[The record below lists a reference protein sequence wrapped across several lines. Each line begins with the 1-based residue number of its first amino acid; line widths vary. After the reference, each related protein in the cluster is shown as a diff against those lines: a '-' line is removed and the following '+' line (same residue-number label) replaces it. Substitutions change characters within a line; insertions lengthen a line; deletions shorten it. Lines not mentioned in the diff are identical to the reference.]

1 MFSFSFKKTSKEKL
15 FKAQLDALHSDVD
28 KAFQVSAKII
38 ESGAKVLAGRQ
49 EIKDTGALLS
59 SIKAA
64 KTAQMEFVIGSP
76 LKYAERNEKG
86 GRLSQQ
92 ELREVRQRL
101 AANRKQSRHKKGK
114 DVLDMRT
121 GDWRPRPY
129 LIPAFEN
136 EMPKLAKEIRK
147 LTKTK

>member
-1 MFSFSFKKTSKEKL
+1 MFSFSFKKSTKEKL
-15 FKAQLDALHSDVD
+15 FKSQLDALHSDVD

-59 SIKAA
+59 SIKAT
-64 KTAQMEFVIGSP
+64 KNDQMEFVIGSP

-92 ELREVRQRL
+92 ELDDLQRL
-101 AANRKQSRHKKGK
+101 AANRKQSRHEKNKG
-114 DVLDMRT
+114 VLDMRRRY
-121 GDWRPRPY
+121 WRPRPY